1 MLRRNQMKLVDH
13 PEVVEGLRRPTTSD
27 PWRVLLSACMMGQ
40 EVGVDGS
47 DYGMGTAFPA
57 WLTSARVRPVGFCPE
72 AFAMGVPRTMPD
84 IHGGDGFD
92 VLDGEAHVLD
102 EHGEELTEEMI
113 DGAEAMVEFAMK
125 HDVELA
131 ILTDISA
138 ACGTQ
143 VIFEGSRYDEPKTYQ
158 RGVGVAA
165 AMLIRNEIPVVSY
178 RDFRTLELLRVKVE
192 PDTSPDPDAMDHHE
206 TEWVRDYFE

>member
-92 VLDGEAHVLD
+92 VLDGKARVLD
-102 EHGEELTEEMI
+102 EHGQDLT
-113 DGAEAMVEFAMK
+113 EAMVAGAQAMVAFAK
-125 HDVELA
+125 EQRVEWA
-131 ILTDISA
+131 ILTDMSA

-143 VIFEGSRYDEPKTYQ
+143 VIFDGSRYDDPRRYQ
-158 RGVGVAA
+158 QGVGVAA
-165 AMLIRNEIPVVSY
+165 ALLIRRGIPVVSY
-178 RDFRTLELLRVKVE
+178 RDFHTLELLRLKVE
-192 PDTSPDPDAMDHHE
+192 PGTAPDPQVTDHHE
-206 TEWVRDYFE
+206 TKWYREYFQ